1 MIDRAVKFLMDR
13 RSRGLPGKEEEEE
26 AAVSLAQETGWE
38 PSVQ

>member
-1 MIDRAVKFLMDR
+1 MDR
-13 RSRGLPGKEEEEE
+13 RSRGLPGEEEEEE